1 MYKGSQSARGCSPAP
16 QEVSGSKP
24 ACGRPELSAVPNLL
38 AADLRMRPGLG
49 AAASNNDLS
58 LVAQLKIKTKIKR
71 LIDATAKNKIY
82 GI

>member
-1 MYKGSQSARGCSPAP
+1 MRC
-16 QEVSGSKP
+16 EV
-24 ACGRPELSAVPNLL
+24 LSALPVER
-38 AADLRMRPGLG
+38 ASEGQFHIAHS
-49 AAASNNDLS
+49 ASNNDLS